1 MRHRPIGI
9 GVQGLADTFFKM
21 DLAFTSDDAKE
32 VNKLIFETIY
42 YASLER
48 SYEISY
54 ERMEGMNYLA
64 SEYNFKNWNF
74 TSDEPYCR
82 NYEIYNVTE
91 ASIGAA
97 IATDNRIAEYLNKYK
112 PIKSKNLNKKFILQN
127 QFHGNLLHPHKEY

>member
-1 MRHRPIGI
+1 
-9 GVQGLADTFFKM
+9 M

-74 TSDEPYCR
+74 ISDEPYCR

-112 PIKSKNLNKKFILQN
+112 PIKAEIDNLKDDLGGAYSSFMGSPISEGLF
-127 QFHGNLLHPHKEY
+127 QFNLWNVTSAYSNNYD